1 MNAQKHASTVS
12 IPPDEGAEKLDV
24 RTRLLNAGLELIMQ
38 RGYHATSINDIVE
51 LATIPKGSFYY
62 YFKSKE
68 AFGIDLVE
76 YYADTK
82 RHVMDE
88 LTERTD
94 LTPLAKLFALVATWV
109 NKMEESGYSQGC
121 LISTIGAKLGDEDR
135 ALRTCLDNL
144 HEEWTQRLLTFFS
157 DAQAA
162 GEFPKTLD
170 MPRLVETFILM
181 IQGAIIDAKITR
193 NPGSFN
199 TLYWL
204 FFEHLGQF
212 AKPLPADLVS
222 SSIIGKPVKKTAGKH
237 S

>member
-1 MNAQKHASTVS
+1 MNAQKHAPSAP
-12 IPPDEGAEKLDV
+12 IPPIEGQEKVDV

-51 LATIPKGSFYY
+51 MAAIPKGSFYY

-68 AFGIDLVE
+68 AFGIDLVQ

-82 RHVMDE
+82 RHIMDE
-88 LTERTD
+88 LAERSD

-109 NKMEESGYSQGC
+109 NKLEESHYSQGC
-121 LISTIGAKLGDEDR
+121 LISTIGAKLGEEDR
-135 ALRTCLDNL
+135 ALRECLDRL

-157 DAQAA
+157 DAQKA
-162 GEFPKTLD
+162 GEFPPTLD
-170 MPRLVETFILM
+170 IAMLVETFILM

-193 NPGSFN
+193 NPDSFN
-199 TLYWL
+199 ALYWL
-204 FFEHLGQF
+204 FFEHLGQP

-222 SSIIGKPVKKTAGKH
+222 SSFLGKTVKKTAGKR